1 MGKITEEDVIK
12 LANLSKISLSND
24 QVKKFTIEL
33 ESLLEYVDQLQAVD
47 TEGLQPTNQVTGLV
61 NVMREDIEVESISPS
76 ELLKNAPDVS
86 ENQIR
91 VRRVIE

>member
-33 ESLLEYVDQLQAVD
+33 ESLLEYVDQLQAVN

-61 NVMREDIEVESISPS
+61 NVMREDIEVENISPS